1 MPWLNWIPGANLAR
15 QAWDATKL
23 GLEIRARRQQERA
36 VMVSQKNQVGKV
48 LRRKEVIKEV
58 RKLFEEKNYEGVAR
72 ALLPDLL
79 VDKSFEFV
87 ELWWKIWDIYWIFLL
102 LRVVLVLIPTNSGY
116 IHPDEHFQTVEVRPD
131 HLVVLA
137 ECVPNLIQVIA
148 GDVLDLETH
157 RT

>member
-36 VMVSQKNQVGKV
+36 VMVSEKNQVGKV

-72 ALLPDLL
+72 ALLPDML

-87 ELWWKIWDIYWIFLL
+87 DLWWKIWDIYWIFLL
-102 LRVVLVLIPTNSGY
+102 LRVVLVVIPTNSGY
-116 IHPDEHFQTVEVRPD
+116 IHPDEHFQTVEVRP
-131 HLVVLA
+131 
-137 ECVPNLIQVIA
+137 
-148 GDVLDLETH
+148 ETRPEVGT
-157 RT
+157 RTMKS

>member
-15 QAWDATKL
+15 QAWDATRL

-36 VMVSQKNQVGKV
+36 VVVSQKNQVGKV

-72 ALLPDLL
+72 ALLPDML

-87 ELWWKIWDIYWIFLL
+87 DLWWKIWDIYWIFLL
-102 LRVVLVLIPTNSGY
+102 LRVVLVVIPTNSGY
-116 IHPDEHFQTVEVRPD
+116 IHPDEHFQTVEVRP
-131 HLVVLA
+131 
-137 ECVPNLIQVIA
+137 
-148 GDVLDLETH
+148 ET
-157 RT
+157 RPDQRSEPEL